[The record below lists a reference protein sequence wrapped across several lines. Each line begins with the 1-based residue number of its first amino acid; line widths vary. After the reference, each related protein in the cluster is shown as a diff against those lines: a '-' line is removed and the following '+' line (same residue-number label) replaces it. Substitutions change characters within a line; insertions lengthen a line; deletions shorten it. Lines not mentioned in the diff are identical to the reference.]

1 MFTPGESKSNNQ
13 LLEEK
18 LKKIRNTSSPSKQA
32 LSPSQYVLSS
42 FKKQIQN
49 KSEIVSNQN
58 YNQDIENVIL
68 NSTENEQILMKSRK
82 FNQTSQIVKELRR
95 QIDALS
101 SNKNTITEQS
111 ETLSKN
117 QIDHN
122 IRQESDYD
130 NIFQKLTL
138 NGSQVSFIIFMNV

>member
-1 MFTPGESKSNNQ
+1 
-13 LLEEK
+13 
-18 LKKIRNTSSPSKQA
+18 
-32 LSPSQYVLSS
+32 
-42 FKKQIQN
+42 
-49 KSEIVSNQN
+49 
-58 YNQDIENVIL
+58 VIL

-117 QIDHN
+117 
-122 IRQESDYD
+122 
-130 NIFQKLTL
+130 
-138 NGSQVSFIIFMNV
+138 